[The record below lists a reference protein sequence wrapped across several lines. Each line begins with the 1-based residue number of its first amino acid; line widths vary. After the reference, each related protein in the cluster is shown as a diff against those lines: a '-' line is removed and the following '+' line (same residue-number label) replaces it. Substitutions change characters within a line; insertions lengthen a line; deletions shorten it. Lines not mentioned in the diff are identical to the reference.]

1 MLKCFGEIVAD
12 ELLCSH
18 ITNVLIWG
26 VGSRALRAWVAGT
39 RKCEF
44 FIPLRSRSLLLPIVC
59 NKISLVRNSPNM
71 ILQILEL
78 KRRTFQ
84 VLFTSHLGMP
94 GSKAKEEV
102 QS

>member
-1 MLKCFGEIVAD
+1 MLKCCGNIVVD

-18 ITNVLIWG
+18 RTDLYGEYVPGLC
-26 VGSRALRAWVAGT
+26 VAWVAGT

-44 FIPLRSRSLLLPIVC
+44 FIPLRSHSLLLLIVC
-59 NKISLVRNSPNM
+59 NMVSLVRSSPNS
-71 ILQILEL
+71 ILQILKS
-78 KRRTFQ
+78 KRETFQ
-84 VLFTSHLGMP
+84 VLFTSRLSMP